1 MSYIKTKKLPFKFAP
16 VFLLNSKGKRL
27 GELFGVLSGVRLGF
41 KVYPKIDFKIE
52 QKELVINSI
61 YGINSSI
68 PHPELSDTYNML
80 KKVEEET
87 GESGLIKAV
96 FGTNKKHYPNTIA
109 FNKVAVFELN
119 TYTQE
124 VEQNNTEDSIEQS
137 PFTTIEQFDFML
149 KNFLLGLLSHSDIDF
164 ICLHMT
170 GAIESKDFSLDFP
183 CPVLLEG
190 GVFKNCY
197 IKLKN
202 NNTIFSNCILK
213 NTKSADNDGKL
224 YGQITSAFYLIKG
237 KNALYTSFLGGRLCE
252 IPVNTEIME
261 NSTFYNQYFG
271 EYKNEIITW
280 DKQFCS
286 HFSPFIPIQSREHTF
301 SKSLLN
307 LSNWKNYT
315 ISGSLKKKIKLKNTY
330 QKNSSYFHNIQDLDG
345 NVLTY
350 RYTLSTKNVF
360 WHNERSS
367 SFTSI
372 HRYKLPGQIQD
383 ICNDSSLSGDLLPLI
398 ISQTQCNVENDTPET
413 PLGFIYAIWYDSH
426 FKNIFFKGVAQKC
439 TIEATDTKRS
449 SVTQYADYY
458 NCTINT
464 NHSAIQLHFLY
475 NCSFHGTSMYN
486 SDANLYINCSD
497 VVVDGVV
504 LSANCLINS
513 NIIYTDFTKSGI
525 NWDYS
530 EYIPSPGLEEYP
542 GLCSQFGFYNST
554 YKKQYTLREGG
565 LRSLRDVLPTHI
577 YKSDIT
583 ISAPMLNSFPGDKYI
598 SILPTE
604 EF

>member
-1 MSYIKTKKLPFKFAP
+1 MSYIKIKKLPFKFAP

-27 GELFGVLSGVRLGF
+27 GELLGGRLGF

-52 QKELVINSI
+52 PKELVINSI
-61 YGINSSI
+61 YDINSSI
-68 PHPELSDTYNML
+68 PHPELSESYNL
-80 KKVEEET
+80 IKKAEEET
-87 GESGLIKAV
+87 GESGLIRNA
-96 FGTNKKHYPNTIA
+96 FGTYKYYYPNAVT
-109 FNKVAVFELN
+109 FSKVAVFELN
-119 TYTQE
+119 TDTQKA
-124 VEQNNTEDSIEQS
+124 EQGSAEEPIEQS
-137 PFTTIEQFDFML
+137 AFTTIEQFDFIL
-149 KNFLLGLLSHSDIDF
+149 KNFLVGLLSVSDIDF

-190 GVFKNCY
+190 GMFEGCT
-197 IKLKN
+197 IKLEN
-202 NNTIFSNCILK
+202 HNAIFSNCILK
-213 NTKSADNDGKL
+213 NTKSMAEDNDENL

-261 NSTFYNQYFG
+261 NSTFYNQCFG
-271 EYKNEIITW
+271 EYKNKKITY
-280 DKQFCS
+280 DKQFYS
-286 HFSPFIPIQSREHTF
+286 HFSPFIPIQSRERTF

-350 RYTLSTKNVF
+350 RYTLSTKDVF

-413 PLGFIYAIWYDSH
+413 PLDFIYAIWSGSC
-426 FKNIFFKGVAQKC
+426 FKNIYFVGVARNC
-439 TIEATDTKRS
+439 TIEATDTPRRS
-449 SVTQYADYY
+449 IYPLADYY
-458 NCTINT
+458 NCSINM
-464 NHSAIQLHFLY
+464 NHAAVQLRFLY
-475 NCSFHGTSMYN
+475 NCSFHGASMYN
-486 SDANLYINCSD
+486 SIANIYVNCND
-497 VVVDGVV
+497 VIVEGIA
-504 LSANCLINS
+504 LSGNSTFINS
-513 NIIYTDFTKSGI
+513 NIKYTDLRVSGFDSTIYDKFIYSPNSNSGI
-525 NWDYS
+525 SAY
-530 EYIPSPGLEEYP
+530 
-542 GLCSQFGFYNST
+542 YNST
-554 YKKQYTLREGG
+554 YKKQYLLKED
-565 LRSLRDVLPTHI
+565 SLYPNNGWGDDELPDYI
-577 YKSDIT
+577 YKTDIT
-583 ISAPMLNSFPGDKYI
+583 ITAPYLNSFPDNKYI
-598 SILPTE
+598 SVLPTG